1 MAAILQNG
9 HGFCKAIFTVMGW
22 GEKEKREIEIKMY
35 LMYNSMNFLINHDV
49 LKETIVYEPLCS
61 VD

>member
-1 MAAILQNG
+1 
-9 HGFCKAIFTVMGW
+9 
-22 GEKEKREIEIKMY
+22 MY
-35 LMYNSMNFLINHDV
+35 LMYNSMNLLINHDV